1 MPTSSMLLSN
11 PTRSSHMAKL
21 GFLGLGIMGGPMARH
36 LVTGGHEVA
45 VWSNNQK
52 KAKELADSAGALFCA
67 TPTEVAQNSE
77 CAFLCVGDTAMS
89 RGVILGEKGLAK
101 GAKKGFVIA
110 DCSTVSPLESSRM
123 AEELEALGMDF
134 LDAPCTGSKAGAE
147 GGTLTFMIGGKPE
160 VFAHVKPFF
169 EAMGK
174 TLYYCGKSGMGLRAK
189 LTQNL
194 ILGNLLQAFNEGL
207 VLSTK
212 AGVDP
217 ELMLDIL
224 NNSAARS
231 GLISIKAP
239 MVFKRDFSTNFSVK
253 WLEKD
258 IGLAVDLGS
267 ELGFLLMLTGLTQQ
281 LFRAA
286 MAKGYGEEDICGSI
300 RVLEDLAGT
309 EVSAVKETAGKA

>member
-1 MPTSSMLLSN
+1 
-11 PTRSSHMAKL
+11 
-21 GFLGLGIMGGPMARH
+21 MARH
-36 LVTGGHEVA
+36 LVTGGHQVA
-45 VWSNNQK
+45 VWSNNQQ
-52 KAKELADSAGALFCA
+52 KAKGLAASAGAQFCA
-67 TPTEVAQNSE
+67 TPKEVAQNSD

-89 RGVILGEKGLAK
+89 RAVILGDNGLAK
-101 GAKKGFVIA
+101 GAKKGYVIA
-110 DCSTVSPLESSRM
+110 DCSTVSPHESVLM
-123 AEELEALGMDF
+123 AKELEAMGIEF

-147 GGTLTFMIGGKPE
+147 GGTLTFMIGGRKE
-160 VFAHVKPFF
+160 VFDSTRPWF

-174 TLYYCGKSGMGLRAK
+174 TLYYCGESGMGLRAK

-194 ILGNLLQAFNEGL
+194 ILGNLLQAFNEGI

-231 GLISIKAP
+231 GFISIKAP
-239 MVFKRDFSTNFSVK
+239 MVFKRDFTTNFSVK

-267 ELGFLLMLTGLTQQ
+267 ELGVPLMLTGLTQQ
-281 LFRAA
+281 LLQSA
-286 MAKGYGEEDICGSI
+286 MAKGYGEDDICGSI
-300 RVLEDLAGT
+300 RFLEDLAGC
-309 EVSAVKETAGKA
+309 EVSAAHGKQ

>member
-1 MPTSSMLLSN
+1 
-11 PTRSSHMAKL
+11 MAKL
-21 GFLGLGIMGGPMARH
+21 AFLGLGIMGAPMAQH
-36 LVTGGHEVA
+36 LISGGHSVA
-45 VWSNNQK
+45 VWSNNQS
-52 KAKELADSAGALFCA
+52 KARAFAQSFGALFCE
-67 TPTEVAQNSE
+67 TPADAARTSD

-89 RGVILGEKGLAK
+89 REVILGEQGLVK
-101 GAKKGFVIA
+101 GAQKGYVVA
-110 DCSTVSPLESSRM
+110 DCSTVSPLESTGI
-123 AEELEALGMDF
+123 AQELGNLGIDF
-134 LDAPCTGSKAGAE
+134 LDAPCTGSKGGAE
-147 GGTLTFMIGGKPE
+147 AGTLTFMVGGKPE

-174 TLYYCGKSGMGLRAK
+174 TLYYCGESGMGLRAK

-231 GLISIKAP
+231 GLIAIKAP
-239 MVFKRDFSTNFSVK
+239 AVFKRDFSTNFSVK

-258 IGLAVDLGS
+258 IGLAVDLGAQ
-267 ELGFLLMLTGLTQQ
+267 LGVPLMLTALTQQ
-281 LFRAA
+281 LYQAA
-286 MAKGYGEEDICGSI
+286 MAKGYGDSDICGSI
-300 RVLEDLAGT
+300 RVLEELAKC
-309 EVSAVKETAGKA
+309 EVTTNKPTAT

>member
-1 MPTSSMLLSN
+1 V
-11 PTRSSHMAKL
+11 AKL

-36 LVTGGHEVA
+36 LVMGGHDVA
-45 VWSNNQK
+45 VWSHNQS
-52 KAKELADSAGALFCA
+52 KAKQFADSVGASFCA

-77 CAFLCVGDTAMS
+77 CAFLCVGNTAMS
-89 RGVILGEKGLAK
+89 REVILGEQGLVK

-110 DCSTVSPLESSRM
+110 DCSTVSPLESSRI
-123 AEELEALGMDF
+123 AAELEALGMEF

-147 GGTLTFMIGGKPE
+147 GGTLTFMVGGKQE
-160 VFAHVKPFF
+160 VFSHTKPFF

-174 TLYYCGKSGMGLRAK
+174 NLYYCGESGMGLRAK

-207 VLSTK
+207 VLSTR

-224 NNSAARS
+224 TNSAARS
-231 GLISIKAP
+231 AFISAKAP
-239 MVFKRDFSTNFSVK
+239 MVFKRDFSTNFSLK

-267 ELGFLLMLTGLTQQ
+267 ELGVPLLLTGLTQQ
-281 LFRAA
+281 LLQVAI
-286 MAKGYGEEDICGSI
+286 AKGYGEQDICGSI
-300 RVLEDLAGT
+300 RVLEELAKC
-309 EVSAVKETAGKA
+309 EVSTVKAGASS

>member
-1 MPTSSMLLSN
+1 
-11 PTRSSHMAKL
+11 
-21 GFLGLGIMGGPMARH
+21 MGGPMARH
-36 LVTGGHEVA
+36 LAGAGHTLA
-45 VWSNNQK
+45 VWSHNRK
-52 KAKELADSAGALFCA
+52 KAKELAESTGAAFCEF
-67 TPTEVAQNSE
+67 PEEVSRQSD
-77 CAFLCVGDTAMS
+77 CVFLCVGDTAMS
-89 RGVILGEKGLAK
+89 RDVILGPRGLVH
-101 GAKKGFVIA
+101 GAEPGFVIV
-110 DCSTVSPLESSRM
+110 DCSTVSPLESSCM
-123 AEELEALGMDF
+123 ANELRERQIEF

-147 GGTLTFMIGGKPE
+147 GGTLTFMVGGPVE
-160 VFAHVKPFF
+160 VFERVRPYF

-174 TLYYCGKSGMGLRAK
+174 SLYYCGESGMGLRAK

-231 GLISIKAP
+231 GLIAIKAP

-267 ELGFLLMLTGLTQQ
+267 EIGVPLMLTGLTQQ
-281 LFRAA
+281 LFQAA

-300 RVLEDLAGT
+300 RVLEELAGT
-309 EVSAVKETAGKA
+309 EVSAVKEAAGKA

>member
-1 MPTSSMLLSN
+1 V
-11 PTRSSHMAKL
+11 AKL

-36 LVTGGHEVA
+36 LVMGGHNVA
-45 VWSNNQK
+45 VWSHNQN
-52 KAKELADSAGALFCA
+52 KAKQFADSAGALFCA

-77 CAFLCVGDTAMS
+77 CAFLCVGNTAMS
-89 RGVILGEKGLAK
+89 REVILGEQGLVK

-110 DCSTVSPLESSRM
+110 DCSTVSPLESSRI
-123 AEELEALGMDF
+123 AAELEALGMEF

-147 GGTLTFMIGGKPE
+147 GGTLTFMIGGKQE
-160 VFAHVKPFF
+160 VFSHTKPFF

-174 TLYYCGKSGMGLRAK
+174 NLYYCGGSGMGLRAK

-224 NNSAARS
+224 TNSAARS
-231 GLISIKAP
+231 AFISAKAP
-239 MVFKRDFSTNFSVK
+239 MVFKRDFSTNFSLK

-267 ELGFLLMLTGLTQQ
+267 ELGVPLLLTGLTQQ
-281 LFRAA
+281 ILQAA
-286 MAKGYGEEDICGSI
+286 IAKGYGEQDICGSI
-300 RVLEDLAGT
+300 RFLEELAKC
-309 EVSAVKETAGKA
+309 EVTAKGAASS

>member
-1 MPTSSMLLSN
+1 
-11 PTRSSHMAKL
+11 MAKL

-36 LVTGGHEVA
+36 LVMGGHNVA
-45 VWSNNQK
+45 VWSHNQN
-52 KAKELADSAGALFCA
+52 KAKQLADSAGALFCA
-67 TPTEVAQNSE
+67 TPAEVGQNSE
-77 CAFLCVGDTAMS
+77 CAFLCVGNTAMS
-89 RGVILGEKGLAK
+89 REVILGEQGLVK

-110 DCSTVSPLESSRM
+110 DCSTVSPLESSRI
-123 AEELEALGMDF
+123 AAELETLGMDF

-147 GGTLTFMIGGKPE
+147 GGTLTFMIGGKQE
-160 VFAHVKPFF
+160 VFTHTKPFF

-174 TLYYCGKSGMGLRAK
+174 NLYYCGGSGMGLRAK

-224 NNSAARS
+224 TNSAARS
-231 GLISIKAP
+231 AFISAKAP
-239 MVFKRDFSTNFSVK
+239 MVFKRDFSTNFSLK

-267 ELGFLLMLTGLTQQ
+267 ELGVPLLLTGLTQQ
-281 LFRAA
+281 ILQAA
-286 MAKGYGEEDICGSI
+286 IAKGYGEQDICGSI
-300 RVLEDLAGT
+300 RFLEELAKC
-309 EVSAVKETAGKA
+309 EVTAKGAASS

>member
-1 MPTSSMLLSN
+1 
-11 PTRSSHMAKL
+11 MAKL

-36 LVTGGHEVA
+36 LVTGGHDVS
-45 VWSNNQK
+45 VWSHNQK
-52 KAKELADSAGALFCA
+52 KAKELADSAGARFCS
-67 TPTEVAQNSE
+67 TPAEVAQNSE

-89 RGVILGEKGLAK
+89 REVILGEKGLAK

-123 AEELEALGMDF
+123 AEELAGLGIEF

-147 GGTLTFMIGGKPE
+147 GGTLTFMIGGKQE

-231 GLISIKAP
+231 GLIAIKAP

-267 ELGFLLMLTGLTQQ
+267 EIGVPLMLTGLTQQ
-281 LFRAA
+281 LFQAA

-300 RVLEDLAGT
+300 RVLEELAGT
-309 EVSAVKETAGKA
+309 EVSAVKEAAGKA

>member
-1 MPTSSMLLSN
+1 V
-11 PTRSSHMAKL
+11 AKL

-36 LVTGGHEVA
+36 LVAAGHTVA
-45 VWSNNQK
+45 VWSHSQN
-52 KAKELADSAGALFCA
+52 KARELDGATFCA
-67 TPTEVAQNSE
+67 TPAEVAENSE
-77 CAFLCVGDTAMS
+77 CAFLCVGNTAMS
-89 RGVILGEKGLAK
+89 REVILGEKGLVKGANK

-110 DCSTVSPLESSRM
+110 DCSTVSPLESTRI
-123 AEELEALGMDF
+123 AAELEVQGIEF

-147 GGTLTFMIGGKPE
+147 GGTLTFMIGGKQE
-160 VFAHVKPFF
+160 VFDHTKPFF

-174 TLYYCGKSGMGLRAK
+174 SLYYCGKSGMGLRAK

-194 ILGNLLQAFNEGL
+194 ILGNLLQAFNEGM

-212 AGVDP
+212 AGVAP

-231 GLISIKAP
+231 GLISAKAP

-258 IGLAVDLGS
+258 IGLALDLGS
-267 ELGFLLMLTGLTQQ
+267 EIGVPLLLTGLTQQ
-281 LFRAA
+281 LFETAI
-286 MAKGYGEEDICGSI
+286 AKGYGEDDICGSI
-300 RVLEDLAGT
+300 RVLEEFAGCQ
-309 EVSAVKETAGKA
+309 VKA

>member
-1 MPTSSMLLSN
+1 V
-11 PTRSSHMAKL
+11 AKL

-36 LVTGGHEVA
+36 LVTAGHQVA
-45 VWSNNQK
+45 VWSNNQQ
-52 KAKELADSAGALFCA
+52 KAKDLAQSAGAQFCS
-67 TPTEVAQNSE
+67 TPKEVAENSDG
-77 CAFLCVGDTAMS
+77 AFLCVGDTAMS
-89 RGVILGEKGLAK
+89 RGVILGDNGLAK
-101 GAKKGFVIA
+101 GAKKGYVIA
-110 DCSTVSPLESSRM
+110 DCSTVSPHESVLM
-123 AEELEALGMDF
+123 GKELEALGIEF

-147 GGTLTFMIGGKPE
+147 GGTLTFMIGGKKG
-160 VFAHVKPFF
+160 VFDSTRPWF

-174 TLYYCGKSGMGLRAK
+174 SLYYCGESGMGLRAK

-194 ILGNLLQAFNEGL
+194 ILGNLLQAFNEGI

-231 GLISIKAP
+231 GFISIKAP
-239 MVFKRDFSTNFSVK
+239 MVFKRDFTTNFSVK

-267 ELGFLLMLTGLTQQ
+267 EIGVPLMLTGLTQQ
-281 LFRAA
+281 LLQSA
-286 MAKGYGEEDICGSI
+286 MAKGYGEDDICGSI
-300 RVLEDLAGT
+300 RFLEDLAGC
-309 EVSAVKETAGKA
+309 EVSAAHGKQ

>member
-1 MPTSSMLLSN
+1 
-11 PTRSSHMAKL
+11 
-21 GFLGLGIMGGPMARH
+21 MGGPMARH
-36 LVTGGHEVA
+36 LGLGGHSVA
-45 VWSNNQK
+45 VWSHNQK
-52 KAKELADSAGALFCA
+52 KAKELATSAGALFCA
-67 TPTEVAQNSE
+67 TPAEVAQNSE

-89 RGVILGEKGLAK
+89 REVILGPQGLVK
-101 GAKKGFVIA
+101 GAQKGYVIA
-110 DCSTVSPLESSRM
+110 DCSTVSPLESSLI
-123 AEELEALGMDF
+123 AAELEALGMEF

-147 GGTLTFMIGGKPE
+147 GGTLTFMIGGKKE
-160 VFAHVKPFF
+160 VFSHVKPFF

-174 TLYYCGKSGMGLRAK
+174 TLYYCGESGMGLRAK

-267 ELGFLLMLTGLTQQ
+267 QLGVPLMLTGLTQQ
-281 LFRAA
+281 LYQAA
-286 MAKGYGEEDICGSI
+286 IAKGYGEQDICGSI
-300 RVLEDLAGT
+300 RVLEELAGC
-309 EVSAVKETAGKA
+309 EVAAAKDPAVKV

>member
-1 MPTSSMLLSN
+1 V
-11 PTRSSHMAKL
+11 AKL
-21 GFLGLGIMGGPMARH
+21 GFLGLGIMGGPMAQH
-36 LVTGGHEVA
+36 LVTGGHTVS
-45 VWSNNQK
+45 VWSHNQK
-52 KAKELADSAGALFCA
+52 KAKDLAASAGATYCA
-67 TPTEVAQNSE
+67 TPAEVAQNSD

-89 RGVILGEKGLAK
+89 RGVILGEKGLVK
-101 GAKKGFVIA
+101 GAKKGFVVV
-110 DCSTVSPLESSRM
+110 DCSTVSPSESTKMAAELES
-123 AEELEALGMDF
+123 LGMEF

-147 GGTLTFMIGGKPE
+147 GGTLTFMIGGKKE
-160 VFAHVKPFF
+160 VFEKTKPYF

-174 TLYYCGKSGMGLRAK
+174 LLYYCGESGMGLRAK

-212 AGVDP
+212 AGVAP

-231 GLISIKAP
+231 GLISAKAP

-258 IGLAVDLGS
+258 VGLALDLGS
-267 ELGFLLMLTGLTQQ
+267 EIGVPLLLTGLTQQ
-281 LFRAA
+281 LFKTA
-286 MAKGYGEEDICGSI
+286 MAKGYGEDDICGSI
-300 RVLEDLAGT
+300 RVLE
-309 EVSAVKETAGKA
+309 ETAGCEVKA

>member
-1 MPTSSMLLSN
+1 
-11 PTRSSHMAKL
+11 MAKL

-36 LVTGGHEVA
+36 LVTGGHDVA

-52 KAKELADSAGALFCA
+52 KAKALADSAGALFCA
-67 TPTEVAQNSE
+67 TPAEVAQNSE

-89 RGVILGEKGLAK
+89 RGVILGEKGLVK
-101 GAKKGFVIA
+101 GAKKGYVVV

-123 AEELEALGMDF
+123 AEELAALGIEF

-147 GGTLTFMIGGKPE
+147 GGTLTFMVGGKQE

-174 TLYYCGKSGMGLRAK
+174 SLYYCGKSGMGLRAK

-231 GLISIKAP
+231 GLISVKAP

-258 IGLAVDLGS
+258 IGLAIDLGG
-267 ELGFLLMLTGLTQQ
+267 EIGVPLMLTGLTQQ

>member
-1 MPTSSMLLSN
+1 
-11 PTRSSHMAKL
+11 
-21 GFLGLGIMGGPMARH
+21 MARH
-36 LVTGGHEVA
+36 LVMGGHNVA
-45 VWSNNQK
+45 VWSHNQK

-67 TPTEVAQNSE
+67 TPSEVAQNSD

-89 RGVILGEKGLAK
+89 REVILGEDGLLE

-110 DCSTVSPLESSRM
+110 DCSTVSPSESTKIG
-123 AEELEALGMDF
+123 AELEKLGMEF
-134 LDAPCTGSKAGAE
+134 LDAPCTGSKGGAE
-147 GGTLTFMIGGKPE
+147 GGTLTFMIGGKKE
-160 VFAHVKPFF
+160 VFEKIKPYF

-174 TLYYCGKSGMGLRAK
+174 LLYYCGGAGMGLRAK

-212 AGVDP
+212 AGVAP

-239 MVFKRDFSTNFSVK
+239 MVFKRDFTTNFSVK

-258 IGLAVDLGS
+258 IGLALDLGS
-267 ELGFLLMLTGLTQQ
+267 EIGVPLLLTGLTQQ
-281 LFRAA
+281 LFMTA
-286 MAKGYGEEDICGSI
+286 MAKGYGEGDICGSI
-300 RVLEDLAGT
+300 RVLEELAGC
-309 EVSAVKETAGKA
+309 EVKG

>member
-1 MPTSSMLLSN
+1 V
-11 PTRSSHMAKL
+11 AKL

-36 LVTGGHEVA
+36 LVLGGHNVA
-45 VWSNNQK
+45 VWSHNQK
-52 KAKELADSAGALFCA
+52 KAKELADSAGALFCG
-67 TPTEVAQNSE
+67 TPAEVAQNSE

-89 RGVILGEKGLAK
+89 REVILGDKGLV
-101 GAKKGFVIA
+101 KGFVIA
-110 DCSTVSPLESSRM
+110 DCSTVSPLESSRI
-123 AEELEALGMDF
+123 AQELETLGIEF

-147 GGTLTFMIGGKPE
+147 GGTLTFMIGGKQE
-160 VFAHVKPFF
+160 VFNHTRPFF
-169 EAMGK
+169 ESMGK
-174 TLYYCGKSGMGLRAK
+174 VLYYCGKSGMGLRAK

-217 ELMLDIL
+217 ALMLDIL

-231 GLISIKAP
+231 GLISAKAP

-258 IGLAVDLGS
+258 IGLALDLGS
-267 ELGFLLMLTGLTQQ
+267 EIGVPLLLTGLTQQ
-281 LFRAA
+281 LFQSA
-286 MAKGYGEEDICGSI
+286 MAKGYGEDDICGSI
-300 RVLEDLAGT
+300 RVLEDLAGV
-309 EVSAVKETAGKA
+309 EVKA

>member
-1 MPTSSMLLSN
+1 
-11 PTRSSHMAKL
+11 MAKL

-36 LVTGGHEVA
+36 LVMAGHSVA
-45 VWSNNQK
+45 VWSHSQS
-52 KAKELADSAGALFCA
+52 KARELAGATFCA
-67 TPTEVAQNSE
+67 TPAEVAQNSE

-89 RGVILGEKGLAK
+89 REVILGAEGLAK
-101 GAKKGFVIA
+101 GARKGYVIA

-123 AEELEALGMDF
+123 AEELEGLGIDF

-147 GGTLTFMIGGKPE
+147 GGTLTFMIGGKKE
-160 VFAHVKPFF
+160 VFAHAKPFF

-174 TLYYCGKSGMGLRAK
+174 TLYYCGTSGMGLRAK

-267 ELGFLLMLTGLTQQ
+267 ELGVPLMLTGLTQQ
-281 LFRAA
+281 LYQAA

-300 RVLEDLAGT
+300 RVLEELAGC
-309 EVSAVKETAGKA
+309 EVSAVKEPAGKA

>member
-1 MPTSSMLLSN
+1 
-11 PTRSSHMAKL
+11 MAKL

-36 LVTGGHEVA
+36 LVMGGHEVV
-45 VWSNNQK
+45 VWSNNQD
-52 KAKELADSAGALFCA
+52 KARALAADTGALFCA
-67 TPTEVAQNSE
+67 TPKEVAQNSE

-89 RGVILGEKGLAK
+89 RGVILGDKGLAK
-101 GAKKGFVIA
+101 GAKGGYVIA
-110 DCSTVSPLESSRM
+110 DCSTVSPLESSQM
-123 AEELEALGMDF
+123 AAELEALGIEF
-134 LDAPCTGSKAGAE
+134 LDAPCTGSKGGAE
-147 GGTLTFMIGGKPE
+147 GGTLTFMIGGKEE
-160 VFAHVKPFF
+160 VFTKTRPWF

-267 ELGFLLMLTGLTQQ
+267 ELGVPLMLTGLTQQ
-281 LFRAA
+281 LYQAA

-300 RVLEDLAGT
+300 RVLEELAGC
-309 EVSAVKETAGKA
+309 EVTAAKLE

>member
-1 MPTSSMLLSN
+1 V
-11 PTRSSHMAKL
+11 AKL

-36 LVTGGHEVA
+36 LVMGGHNVA
-45 VWSNNQK
+45 VWSHNQS
-52 KAKELADSAGALFCA
+52 KAKQLADSAGASFCA

-77 CAFLCVGDTAMS
+77 CAFLCVGNTAMS
-89 RGVILGEKGLAK
+89 REVILGEQGLVK
-101 GAKKGFVIA
+101 GAKKGFIIA
-110 DCSTVSPLESSRM
+110 DCSTVSPLESSRI
-123 AEELEALGMDF
+123 AAELEALGMEF

-147 GGTLTFMIGGKPE
+147 GGTLTFMIGGKQE
-160 VFAHVKPFF
+160 VFSDTKPFF

-174 TLYYCGKSGMGLRAK
+174 NLYYCGESGMGLRAK

-207 VLSTK
+207 VLSTR

-224 NNSAARS
+224 TNSAARS
-231 GLISIKAP
+231 AFISAKAP
-239 MVFKRDFSTNFSVK
+239 MVFKRDFSTNFSLK

-267 ELGFLLMLTGLTQQ
+267 ELGVPLLLTGLTQQ
-281 LFRAA
+281 LLQVAI
-286 MAKGYGEEDICGSI
+286 AKGYGEQDICGSI
-300 RVLEDLAGT
+300 RVLEELAKC
-309 EVSAVKETAGKA
+309 EVSTVKPAASS